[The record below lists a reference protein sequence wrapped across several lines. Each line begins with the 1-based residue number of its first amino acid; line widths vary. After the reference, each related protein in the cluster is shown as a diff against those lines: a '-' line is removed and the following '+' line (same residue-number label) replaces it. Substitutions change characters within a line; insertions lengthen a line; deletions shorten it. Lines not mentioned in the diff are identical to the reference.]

1 MKKTQGVAVNHRES
15 SRKASKSDLKNSG
28 VSRDSVS
35 FHKGDV
41 VEIPS
46 GEDFQ
51 IWIDSFVP
59 KGSDEVREYGL
70 IEAYL
75 NDKKF
80 EVTLKSFRRTRDAVD
95 DENLDKVLENDVVRT
110 LHSLGD
116 DEQRAEW
123 LEGKVLEV
131 MEVVPLVNRFDET
144 KKVRIPMFRIKD

>member
-1 MKKTQGVAVNHRES
+1 MKKTQGNAVNHRES
-15 SRKASKSDLKNSG
+15 SRKATKADLKNSG

-35 FHKGDV
+35 FHKGDL

-70 IEAYL
+70 IEAYV

-80 EVTLKSFRRTRDAVD
+80 EVTIKSFRRTKDAVD
-95 DENLDKVLENDVVRT
+95 DENLDKVLENEVVRI
-110 LHSLGD
+110 LHSHGD
-116 DEQRAEW
+116 DEQRAMY
-123 LEGKVLEV
+123 LEGKTFRVID
-131 MEVVPLVNRFDET
+131 VVPLVNRFDET
-144 KKVRIPMFRIKD
+144 KKVRIPIFEEV

>member
-1 MKKTQGVAVNHRES
+1 MKKINGKAVNHRETA
-15 SRKASKSDLKNSG
+15 RKATAADLKNSG
-28 VSRDSVS
+28 VSRDSIS

-46 GEDFQ
+46 GDDFQ

-59 KGSDEVREYGL
+59 KGTNEVREYGL

-80 EVTLKSFRRTRDAVD
+80 EVTLKSFRRTKDAVD
-95 DENLDKVLENDVVRT
+95 DENLDRVLENDVVRI

-116 DEQRAEW
+116 DEQRAEY
-123 LEGKVLEV
+123 LEGKTF
-131 MEVVPLVNRFDET
+131 EVVDVVSLVNRFDNT
-144 KKVRIPMFRIKD
+144 KTVRIPIFVEK